1 MTITDKSE
9 LKTGK
14 VLVEFWAEWCGPC
27 KTLKP
32 VVETFSNENDNVK
45 VYFCNVDDDSE
56 MASAFGVRSIPTMVY
71 MEDGEVKG
79 RKVGVVPPA
88 VIEELVNS

>member
-27 KTLKP
+27 KMLKP